1 MPRRI
6 IGVEKNY
13 DWGDSTSIASA
24 LGLPASSTPIAEYWW
39 GTHPQGPSHVDEPNG
54 TLLSVL
60 SGEMSVMV
68 KLLACDKPL
77 SLQTH
82 PTLEQADHGFIAEET
97 AGIDRD
103 ASHRLY
109 RDASDKPEML
119 IALSRFEA
127 LCGFADTDSS
137 LEHLRN
143 IGWHD
148 EADVLEQN
156 GIDGYLPW
164 AFEQD
169 SMPAMSNT
177 PAWLQRIA
185 ELHPHDRGLRV
196 APLLNYVV
204 LQPGEA
210 MCLPAGNLHAYL
222 HGFGLEVMKS
232 SDNVV
237 RAGFTSKHVDVPEL
251 LRIVDTTPLENPV
264 VSPSR
269 VDNHDEYPS
278 PSPAFSV
285 ACVHSKGHVEMQ
297 PSEEVRIVL
306 TMSPAKTEAFF
317 VAPNESAT
325 FVGDGPVWVVTQ
337 N

>member
-6 IGVEKNY
+6 FGVEKNY
-13 DWGDSTSIASA
+13 DWGDTSSIASA
-24 LGLPASSTPIAEYWW
+24 LGIPATSSPFAEYWW
-39 GTHPQGPSHVDEPNG
+39 GTHPQGPSRLDTVDGE
-54 TLLSVL
+54 LLSSI
-60 SGEMSVMV
+60 SGDMSVLV

-82 PTLEQADHGFIAEET
+82 PTLDQARDGFIAEES

-103 ASHRLY
+103 APHRLY
-109 RDASDKPEML
+109 RDESDKPEML
-119 IALSRFEA
+119 IALARFEA
-127 LCGFADTDSS
+127 LCGFADLDTS
-137 LEHLRN
+137 LEHLRS

-148 EADVLEQN
+148 EADVLEQR
-156 GIDGYLPW
+156 GVDGYLQW
-164 AFEQD
+164 AFQQD
-169 SMPAMSNT
+169 NSPSLSNA
-177 PAWLQRIA
+177 PEWLQKIA
-185 ELHPHDRGLRV
+185 TLHPNDHGLRV

-237 RAGFTSKHVDVPEL
+237 RAGFTNKHVDVAEL

-285 ACVHSKGHVEMQ
+285 ACVHSVGHVDVQ
-297 PSEEVRIVL
+297 ASATARIVL
-306 TMSPAKTEAFF
+306 TMSSSHTEAFF
-317 VAPNESAT
+317 VASGESAT
-325 FVGDGPVWVVTQ
+325 FVGDGPVWVITQ

>member
-24 LGLPASSTPIAEYWW
+24 LGHHTSTHPIAEYWW
-39 GTHPQGPSHVDEPNG
+39 GTHPQGPSQLDSVDGQP
-54 TLLSVL
+54 LSTI
-60 SGEMSVMV
+60 SGDMSVMV

-82 PTLEQADHGFIAEET
+82 PTLEQASSGFAREE
-97 AGIDRD
+97 ASGIDRD
-103 ASHRLY
+103 APHRLY
-109 RDASDKPEML
+109 RDTSDKPEML
-119 IALSRFEA
+119 IALTSFEA
-127 LCGFADTDSS
+127 LCGFTDTDTA
-137 LEHLRN
+137 LEHLRS

-156 GIDGYLPW
+156 GIDGYLLW
-164 AFEQD
+164 AFDQSD
-169 SMPAMSNT
+169 SPAMADAPT
-177 PAWLQRIA
+177 WLQRIA
-185 ELHPHDRGLRV
+185 ALHPNDCGLRV
-196 APLLNYVV
+196 APLLNYVT

-210 MCLPAGNLHAYL
+210 ICLPAGNLHAYL
-222 HGFGLEVMKS
+222 HGFGLEIMKS

-237 RAGFTSKHVDVPEL
+237 RAGFTSKHVDIAEL
-251 LRIVDTTPLENPV
+251 LRIVDTTPLENPIAT
-264 VSPSR
+264 PSR

-285 ACVHSKGHVEMQ
+285 ACVHSTGHVELQ
-297 PSEEVRIVL
+297 ASAESRIVI
-306 TMSPAKTEAFF
+306 TMPPAKTEAHF

>member
-24 LGLPASSTPIAEYWW
+24 LGLPSSSAPIAEYWW

-82 PTLEQADHGFIAEET
+82 PTLEQADHGFTTEEA

-103 ASHRLY
+103 AFHRVY

-137 LEHLRN
+137 IEHLRS
-143 IGWHD
+143 IAWHD
-148 EADVLEQN
+148 EADVLEKK
-156 GIDGYLPW
+156 GIDGYLRW
-164 AFEQD
+164 ASEQ
-169 SMPAMSNT
+169 STSPTVSNAPT
-177 PAWLQRIA
+177 WLQHIA
-185 ELHPHDRGLRV
+185 ELHPQDLGLRI

-237 RAGFTSKHVDVPEL
+237 RAGFTSKHVDVTEL

-285 ACVHSKGHVEMQ
+285 ACIHSKGHVEMQ

-306 TMSPAKTEAFF
+306 TMSSAKTEAFF

-325 FVGDGPVWVVTQ
+325 FVGDGPVWVITQ

>member
-24 LGLPASSTPIAEYWW
+24 LGLLPSSTPIAEYWW
-39 GTHPQGPSHVDEPNG
+39 GTHPQGPSHVDEAHG
-54 TLLSVL
+54 TLLSTL
-60 SGEMSVMV
+60 SGEMTVLV
-68 KLLACDKPL
+68 KLLACNKPL

-82 PTLEQADHGFIAEET
+82 PTLEQAAHGFMQEET

-103 ASHRLY
+103 APHRLY
-109 RDASDKPEML
+109 RDVSDKPEML

-148 EADVLEQN
+148 EADILEQR
-156 GIDGYLPW
+156 GIDAYLQW
-164 AFEQD
+164 AFDQD
-169 SMPAMSNT
+169 SAPAMPNAPS
-177 PAWLQRIA
+177 WLQRIA

-210 MCLPAGNLHAYL
+210 ICLPAGNLHAYL

-237 RAGFTSKHVDVPEL
+237 RAGFTSKHVDVTEL
-251 LRIVDTTPLENPV
+251 LRIVDTSPLDNPV

-285 ACVHSKGHVEMQ
+285 ACVHSKSNVELQ
-297 PSEEVRIVL
+297 ASNEVRIVI
-306 TMSPAKTEAFF
+306 TMSPSHTEAYF
-317 VAPNESAT
+317 VAPHETAT
-325 FVGDGPVWVVTQ
+325 FVGDGPVWVITQ

>member
-24 LGLPASSTPIAEYWW
+24 LGLPSSTAPIAEYWW
-39 GTHPQGPSHVDEPNG
+39 GTHPQGSSRLETADGP
-54 TLLSVL
+54 LLSSI

-68 KLLACDKPL
+68 KLLACNKPL

-82 PTLEQADHGFIAEET
+82 PTLEQAADGYIREEA
-97 AGIDRD
+97 AGIDRE
-103 ASHRLY
+103 APHRLY
-109 RDASDKPEML
+109 RDQSDKPEML

-127 LCGFADTDSS
+127 LCGFAEQDTAI
-137 LEHLRN
+137 EHLRN

-156 GIDGYLPW
+156 GIDGYLLW
-164 AFEQD
+164 AFEQTE
-169 SMPAMSNT
+169 T
-177 PAWLQRIA
+177 PSLENAPQWLKTIA
-185 ELHPHDRGLRV
+185 SLHPHDRGLRV

-210 MCLPAGNLHAYL
+210 ICLPAGNLHAYL
-222 HGFGLEVMKS
+222 NGYGLEVMKS
-232 SDNVV
+232 SDNLV
-237 RAGFTSKHVDVPEL
+237 RAGFTTKHIDIAEL

-285 ACVHSKGHVEMQ
+285 ACVHSKGHVELQ
-297 PSEEVRIVL
+297 PSNEARIVL
-306 TMSPAKTEAFF
+306 TMSSTQTEAFF
-317 VAPNESAT
+317 VAPDEQAT
-325 FVGDGPVWVVTQ
+325 FVGDGPVWVITQ